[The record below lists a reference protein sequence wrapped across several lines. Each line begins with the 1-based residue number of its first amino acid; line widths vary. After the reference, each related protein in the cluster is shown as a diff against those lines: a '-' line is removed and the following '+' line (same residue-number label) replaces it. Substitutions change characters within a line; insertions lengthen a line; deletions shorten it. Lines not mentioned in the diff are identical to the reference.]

1 MVEIRIKKE
10 TKMKNRTKTSKVAIL
25 LVCLM
30 LVMLLLNS
38 CGGLDYDFDEVH
50 DVTDEFIDAVI
61 ENDKEEAYELTKN
74 IYAEKD
80 FLEIYNE
87 YREMLKNVEEYELEA
102 IESNTEMDNGSKK
115 INVLYV
121 MEVGEEKFVVDAT
134 VSSTNGGLN
143 YIYINE
149 YDDAVKEEY
158 IVVLT
163 YTAPSYIFRLI
174 LFAELAFLIIV
185 IVDCARHKIK
195 RKALWLVIIILG
207 NLTVIFSGEDGG
219 LFARFNLLEIL
230 GTYLNT
236 YSDNSF
242 EMGISIPIGAIVYLI
257 MRKKLFREWKKEQ
270 ALKEEKELRA
280 KRLAEERRED
290 ERL

>member
-1 MVEIRIKKE
+1 
-10 TKMKNRTKTSKVAIL
+10 MKNRTKTSKVAIL